1 MHMKNRVSR
10 FNICSKQAGSG
21 EIRAKESR
29 YSWVSTQKPAS
40 VVFFF
45 LTSRPLT
52 LFQCPILL
60 PVTQRRLIG
69 SLVLKVRS

>member
-1 MHMKNRVSR
+1 MKNRISR
-10 FNICSKQAGSG
+10 FNIYSKEAGSG
-21 EIRAKESR
+21 QIRVKGSR

-40 VVFFF
+40 VFF

-52 LFQCPILL
+52 LFRCPVLL